1 MKRKVLIAIDQF
13 AKNSTKCLEMLKSR
27 DFDVIWNESNRPLDC
42 DNDFNMYKDID
53 YVIAG
58 LERYDSAFF
67 KKAKKLKAISRV
79 GVGIDSIDTEAA
91 RAFSKKIF
99 ITTDKPSV
107 AVAEL
112 CVSNMIAL
120 LRGTFM
126 MNTDLKN
133 GNWNIIQGRDIR
145 NCTVGIIGLGS
156 IGKQV
161 VKRLIPF
168 GPKIIGYARTWDHV
182 FSRKFLVDRCT
193 SLEEI
198 INSSDIITIHLP
210 LEESTK
216 NLIDL
221 SLIKRLKK
229 DAVVLNTSR
238 AGVIDNDALAN
249 SLRKKQILGAAIDV
263 FDEDRTISPYDQL
276 ENVIVTP
283 HVGSHTSGTRIAME
297 ESAVSNILIY
307 DSILNPK
314 KDENIISLLASLEKN
329 SIS

>member
-1 MKRKVLIAIDQF
+1 MEYNSRK
-13 AKNSTKCLEMLKSR
+13 
-27 DFDVIWNESNRPLDC
+27 
-42 DNDFNMYKDID
+42 
-53 YVIAG
+53 
-58 LERYDSAFF
+58 
-67 KKAKKLKAISRV
+67 
-79 GVGIDSIDTEAA
+79 
-91 RAFSKKIF
+91 
-99 ITTDKPSV
+99 
-107 AVAEL
+107 
-112 CVSNMIAL
+112 
-120 LRGTFM
+120 
-126 MNTDLKN
+126 
-133 GNWNIIQGRDIR
+133 DIR